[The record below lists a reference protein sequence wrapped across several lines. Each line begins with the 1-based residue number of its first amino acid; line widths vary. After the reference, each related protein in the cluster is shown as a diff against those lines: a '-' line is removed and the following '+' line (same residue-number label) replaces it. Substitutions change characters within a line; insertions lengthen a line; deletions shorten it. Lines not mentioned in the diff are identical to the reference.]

1 MNDLE
6 RLGLAL
12 VGFAVAVVVAGV
24 LLGLGAWI
32 TKGRRTG
39 GL

>member
-12 VGFAVAVVVAGV
+12 VGFALAVVGCGV
-24 LLGLGAWI
+24 LLGLIGTWI
-32 TKGRRTG
+32 KRAK
-39 GL
+39 

>member
-12 VGFAVAVVVAGV
+12 VGFALAVVGGGV
-24 LLGLGAWI
+24 LLGLIGAWI
-32 TKGRRTG
+32 KKAK
-39 GL
+39 